1 MWYLV
6 WYVAMSL
13 SLFPLSVTTWKAET
27 KGGTEA
33 IDEADDED
41 EEDEDEEAHA
51 GPEEAGGPASFPP
64 VVPQTV

>member
-1 MWYLV
+1 MLV
-6 WYVAMSL
+6 S
-13 SLFPLSVTTWKAET
+13 FFIQPVTTWKAET